1 MRERRPARTHNPCED
16 SDLAVRRCNLETTP
30 GNIIPLESPPA
41 AAIRD
46 MAKTV
51 LVVDDNDSFREV
63 ISKELRADG
72 YKVIDAEDGTT
83 ALEII
88 EREPIDVMLTDIFMP
103 RTDGIELLDRALAL
117 RPGIR
122 TIVMTGQ
129 GTVNTVIEA
138 FKKRACDFLS
148 KPFKI
153 EELRQAIETALF
165 HSALCDIEVIS
176 AKPNWIE
183 IKVPCDLS
191 AVGPI
196 HNFMAEL
203 EGDLPA
209 STREAIGSC
218 FREML
223 ANAIEH
229 GGKCDTSKKVT
240 IRYVRLK
247 RAILYSIKDPGEG
260 FDVEKVSHSAMANPE
275 DQPLQHVKVR
285 QEMGLRPGG
294 YGILLASQMIDE
306 LVYNEKCN
314 ELIFVKYI
322 GESLPSEV

>member
-1 MRERRPARTHNPCED
+1 M
-16 SDLAVRRCNLETTP
+16 P
-30 GNIIPLESPPA
+30 GTL
-41 AAIRD
+41 
-46 MAKTV
+46 
-51 LVVDDNDSFREV
+51 LVVDDNDTFRTL
-63 ISKELRADG
+63 ISQELRGDG
-72 YKVIDAEDGTT
+72 YRVIDVDDGPT
-83 ALEII
+83 ALEVV
-88 EREPIDVMLTDIFMP
+88 EREPVDVLLTDIVMP
-103 RTDGIELLDRALAL
+103 RMDGLELLDRALAL

-153 EELRQAIETALF
+153 EELRNAVESALL
-165 HSALCDIEVIS
+165 HTALCDIEVVS
-176 AKPNWIE
+176 ATPRWIE
-183 IKVPCDLS
+183 IRVPCDLH

-196 HNFMAEL
+196 HNFMSEL

-209 STREAIGSC
+209 STREAIGAC

-229 GGKCDTSKKVT
+229 GGKCDISKRVT

-247 RAILYSIKDPGEG
+247 RAVLYSIKDPGEG
-260 FDVEKVSHSAMANPE
+260 FDVEQAAHSAMANPQ

-314 ELIFVKYI
+314 ELIFVKYLDDVP
-322 GESLPSEV
+322 LPPT